1 MEQNAWQVQ
10 LLMEHQINLTNIIN
24 SQPLKSRFFA
34 TKSTQ
39 RQGIIVFIHGYGTTS
54 SYHDLVISDF
64 TSAYDYYT
72 IELSGHGISV
82 ANPKWI
88 DQRVDCHDNV
98 ELICATIKNL
108 INNQP
113 FYLIGHSM
121 GGALATRVAN
131 QLGKQV
137 LAYVSVCPMNS
148 HLITWKSFKNYFSF
162 APKTLKQ
169 CTRFVKKLVC
179 NQSHFSAD
187 LIAQEFQ
194 YQRFYHDFFH
204 ALKKSMYRYC
214 NHKRSRFNEQ
224 ALQIPTLAIAA
235 QNDQLISAKSV
246 QKSFKNHPYV
256 QTIVLANSG
265 HLVFWD
271 QKQTY
276 VQLVL
281 DWFNHH

>member
-1 MEQNAWQVQ
+1 
-10 LLMEHQINLTNIIN
+10 MEHQIKLTNIID

-39 RQGIIVFIHGYGTTS
+39 RRGIIIFIHGYGTTS

-64 TSAYDYYT
+64 INAYDYYT
-72 IELSGHGISV
+72 IELSGHGIS
-82 ANPKWI
+82 ALHPKWI
-88 DQRVDCHDNV
+88 NHRIDCHDNV
-98 ELICATIKNL
+98 ELICSTIKNL
-108 INNQP
+108 INDQP

-121 GGALATRVAN
+121 GAALATRVAN

-148 HLITWKSFKNYFSF
+148 HLISLKSFKNYFYF

-169 CTRFVKKLVC
+169 CRRFVKKLVC
-179 NQSHFSAD
+179 NQNHFSAA
-187 LIAQEFQ
+187 LIEQEFQ
-194 YQRFYHDFFH
+194 YQRFYHDFFKN
-204 ALKKSMYRYC
+204 LKKSMYHYR

-224 ALQIPTLAIAA
+224 ALQVPTLAIGA
-235 QNDQLISAKSV
+235 QNDQIISAKSV

-256 QTIVLANSG
+256 QTVVITNSG

-276 VQLVL
+276 VQMVL